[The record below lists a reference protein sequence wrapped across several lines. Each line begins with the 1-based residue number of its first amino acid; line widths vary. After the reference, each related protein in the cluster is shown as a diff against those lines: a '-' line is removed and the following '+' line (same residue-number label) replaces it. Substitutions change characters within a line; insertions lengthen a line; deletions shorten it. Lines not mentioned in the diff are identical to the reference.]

1 MVLER
6 PFPKPPLNHTFRPL
20 NSFHYNVPMP
30 TSLLQTKLY
39 APRTRP
45 FLVPRRHLIEKLNQG
60 LHRKLTLISA
70 PAGFGKTTL
79 VSEWIAEEEWPTAWL
94 SLDEGDADPVRFLTY
109 FVAALQRVAPKVGQ
123 TILAGLQSPQP
134 PPVASILTNLLNE
147 VAAMPQEILFVLDD
161 YHRVEA
167 KAVDEALAFLLEHL
181 PPTLHLVIT
190 TREDPQLP
198 LPRLRA
204 RGLLTELRA
213 ADLRFTEAEAAV
225 FLNEAMSLGLS
236 PVDVASL
243 EARTEGWI
251 AGLQLAALALQGHA
265 SPPGPEERSQFIQ
278 ALAGDNRYIVDYL
291 VAEVLEHQ
299 PDPIRHFLLQTSILN
314 QLSGPLCTAV
324 TGLANSS
331 SLLET
336 LERTNL
342 FVISLDD
349 KRRWYRYHHLFAD
362 MLHAH
367 LKRDQ
372 PATLPDLHRRASLWY
387 EQNNALPDAIRH
399 ALLAEDLAR
408 AADLIELAWPP
419 IFNGIQP
426 ARWLNWI
433 NTLPDEMIRRRPV
446 LSAGFAWTLLDIGE
460 PEAAEARLCD
470 VEQWLQN
477 DSTAT
482 APVPLTGSSAEDGH
496 QMVVANKK
504 AFQSLP
510 ASTASARAYWALSL
524 GDRPAA
530 IQHAQRALERF
541 PEEEHYQR
549 GIAAQFLG
557 LAYWT
562 GGNLEPAF
570 QAMADSVANVRLT
583 GNIYFQV
590 VGMVF
595 QAYIRMAQGRLR
607 EAAALYEHLLQLVA
621 ENELVL
627 RSAAD
632 LYIGLGNL
640 YNEWGDLETAVNHLL
655 TGQKV
660 NEQAVLP
667 GSMSRWHVAMA
678 RIKITE
684 GDLVAALD
692 LLRQVDQLY
701 KRDPFPTVHLA
712 AALRAQIWA
721 AQGQLAPAF
730 KWAERQGLTE
740 NSELSFLREFEH
752 LTLARILIAHYRLE
766 RQDDIIEKG
775 IYLLDRLWE
784 AAEQGGW
791 GRSQIEILILQ
802 ARAYQE
808 RGEMAK
814 AVAIIQQALVLAEP
828 EGFVRLFIEEGQPMR
843 ELLAACLT
851 QGAAAEYVTRL
862 MQAID
867 PAPDMAAAP
876 PDLNQLLIEPLSD
889 RELEVLVLIG
899 NGLANQAIADELVI
913 ALSTVKK
920 HVNNIFGKL
929 NVSSRTQAIGRA
941 RELNIL

>member
-1 MVLER
+1 
-6 PFPKPPLNHTFRPL
+6 
-20 NSFHYNVPMP
+20 MP

-39 APRTRP
+39 APRARP
-45 FLVPRRHLIEKLNQG
+45 LLVPRPRLIEKLNQG
-60 LHRKLTLISA
+60 IHHKLTLISA

-79 VSEWIAEEEWPTAWL
+79 VSEWIAAEEWPTAWL
-94 SLDEGDADPVRFLTY
+94 SLDESDTDPIHFLTY
-109 FVAALQRVAPKVGQ
+109 FVAALQRIAPEVGQ

-134 PPVASILTNLLNE
+134 PPIVSILTNLLNE
-147 VAAMPQEILFVLDD
+147 VATMPQDILFVLDD

-167 KAVDEALAFLLEHL
+167 KAVDEALTFLLEHL

-190 TREDPQLP
+190 TREDPQLQ

-225 FLNEAMSLGLS
+225 FLNEAMSLNLS
-236 PVDVASL
+236 PADVASL

-251 AGLQLAALALQGHA
+251 AGLQLAALALQGHP
-265 SPPGPEERSQFIQ
+265 SQPGPGERSQFIQ
-278 ALAGDNRYIVDYL
+278 AMAGDNRYILDYL
-291 VAEVLEHQ
+291 VTEVLQHQ
-299 PDPIRHFLLQTSILN
+299 PDPIRRFLLQTSILSR
-314 QLSGPLCTAV
+314 LSGPLCDAV
-324 TGLANSS
+324 TGQANGSHI
-331 SLLET
+331 LET

-362 MLHAH
+362 MLQAH
-367 LKRDQ
+367 LKREQ
-372 PATLPDLHRRASLWY
+372 PDAVPELHRRASLWY
-387 EQNNALPDAIRH
+387 EQNNAPTDAIRH
-399 ALLAEDLAR
+399 ALLAQDFVR

-433 NTLPDEMIRRRPV
+433 NSLPDEIIRNRPV

-470 VEQWLQN
+470 VEQWLNNASNEPTPMASQ
-477 DSTAT
+477 
-482 APVPLTGSSAEDGH
+482 

-510 ASTASARAYWALSL
+510 AATASARAYWALSL

-530 IQHAQRALERF
+530 IQHAQRALELF
-541 PEEEHYQR
+541 PNEEHYQR

-562 GGNLEPAF
+562 GGDLELAF
-570 QAMADSVANVRLT
+570 QAMADSVANVRLA
-583 GNIYFQV
+583 GNAYFQI

-595 QAYIRMAQGRLR
+595 QAYIRMAQGRLQ
-607 EAAALYEHLLQLVA
+607 EAGTLYEQLLQLEA

-632 LYIGLGNL
+632 LYIGLGKL

-655 TGQKV
+655 TGQKL

-678 RIKITE
+678 CIKITE
-684 GDLVAALD
+684 GDLATAQD
-692 LLRQVDQLY
+692 LLRQVDRLY
-701 KRDPFPTVHLA
+701 KRDPFPTVDLA
-712 AALRAQIWA
+712 AALQAQIWA
-721 AQGQLAPAF
+721 AQGQLAPALD
-730 KWAERQGLTE
+730 WVERQGLTV
-740 NSELSFLREFEH
+740 NSELSFLREFEY
-752 LTLARILIAHYRLE
+752 LTLARILIAQYRLE
-766 RQDDIIEKG
+766 RQDDIIDKA
-775 IYLLDRLWE
+775 IHLLDRLLQ
-784 AAEQGGW
+784 AAEAGGW
-791 GRSQIEILILQ
+791 GQSQIEILILQ

-814 AVAIIQQALVLAEP
+814 ALAILQRALILAQP

-851 QGAAAEYVTRL
+851 QGAAPEYVTRL

-867 PAPDMAAAP
+867 PAPDETSTP
-876 PDLNQLLIEPLSD
+876 PDPNQLLIEPLSD
-889 RELEVLVLIG
+889 RELEVLALIG
-899 NGLANQAIADELVI
+899 NGLTNQAIANELVI

-929 NVSSRTQAIGRA
+929 GVSSRTQAVNRA
-941 RELNIL
+941 QELAIL

>member
-1 MVLER
+1 
-6 PFPKPPLNHTFRPL
+6 
-20 NSFHYNVPMP
+20 
-30 TSLLQTKLY
+30 
-39 APRTRP
+39 
-45 FLVPRRHLIEKLNQG
+45 
-60 LHRKLTLISA
+60 LT
-70 PAGFGKTTL
+70 
-79 VSEWIAEEEWPTAWL
+79 
-94 SLDEGDADPVRFLTY
+94 
-109 FVAALQRVAPKVGQ
+109 
-123 TILAGLQSPQP
+123 
-134 PPVASILTNLLNE
+134 
-147 VAAMPQEILFVLDD
+147 
-161 YHRVEA
+161 
-167 KAVDEALAFLLEHL
+167 FLLEHL

-190 TREDPQLP
+190 TREDPQLQ

-225 FLNEAMSLGLS
+225 FLNEAMSLNLS
-236 PVDVASL
+236 PADVASL

-265 SPPGPEERSQFIQ
+265 AQPGPEEQSQFIQ
-278 ALAGDNRYIVDYL
+278 AMAGDNRYILDYL
-291 VAEVLEHQ
+291 VTEVLQHQ
-299 PDPIRHFLLQTSILN
+299 PNPIRRFLLETSILN
-314 QLSGPLCTAV
+314 RLSGPLCEAV
-324 TGLANSS
+324 TGQANGSH
-331 SLLET
+331 LLET

-362 MLHAH
+362 VLQAH
-367 LKRDQ
+367 LKREQ
-372 PATLPDLHRRASLWY
+372 PDEVPELHRRASFWY
-387 EQNNALPDAIRH
+387 EQNNAPTDAIRH
-399 ALLAEDLAR
+399 ALLAQDFAR

-426 ARWLNWI
+426 TRWLNWI
-433 NTLPDEMIRRRPV
+433 NSLPDEIIRNRPV

-460 PEAAEARLCD
+460 PEAAEARLYD
-470 VEQWLQN
+470 VEQWLN
-477 DSTAT
+477 NSSTAPT
-482 APVPLTGSSAEDGH
+482 SAPLAEDS
-496 QMVVANKK
+496 QRMVVANKK

-510 ASTASARAYWALSL
+510 AATASARAYWALSL

-530 IQHAQRALERF
+530 IQHAQRALELF
-541 PEEEHYQR
+541 PNEENYQR

-562 GGNLEPAF
+562 GGDLELAF
-570 QAMADSVANVRLT
+570 QAMADSVANVRLA
-583 GNIYFQV
+583 GNAYFQI

-595 QAYIRMAQGRLR
+595 QAYIRMAQGRLQ
-607 EAAALYEHLLQLVA
+607 EAAVLYEQLLQLEA

-632 LYIGLGNL
+632 LYIGLGKL

-655 TGQKV
+655 KGQRL

-684 GDLVAALD
+684 GDLAAAQD

-712 AALRAQIWA
+712 AALQAQIWA
-721 AQGQLAPAF
+721 AQGQLAPALDWV
-730 KWAERQGLTE
+730 KNQGVTV

-752 LTLARILIAHYRLE
+752 LTLARILIAQYRLE
-766 RQDDIIEKG
+766 RQDDSIDKAMH
-775 IYLLDRLWE
+775 LLDRLWQ
-784 AAEQGGW
+784 AAEAGGW
-791 GRSQIEILILQ
+791 GQSQIEILILQ

-814 AVAIIQQALVLAEP
+814 ALPILQRALTLAEP
-828 EGFVRLFIEEGQPMR
+828 EGYVRLFIEEGQPMR

-851 QGAAAEYVTRL
+851 QGAAPEYVTRL

-867 PAPDMAAAP
+867 PGPDEISTP
-876 PDLNQLLIEPLSD
+876 PDPNQLLIEPLSD
-889 RELEVLVLIG
+889 RELEVLALIG
-899 NGLANQAIADELVI
+899 NGLTNQAIADELVI

-929 NVSSRTQAIGRA
+929 GVSSRTQAVNRA
-941 RELNIL
+941 QELAIL